1 MQLKLVLF
9 TFLCFQCVVAKAQ
22 VWCPA
27 GATWHYGYN
36 GAWSTGYYK
45 VEYKGDTV
53 ISSVICKIMSK
64 THYSYSYPNNTLDTT
79 YLTDEYTYS
88 DSNKV
93 YIFRFNAFYILY
105 DFSANVGD
113 MWNIAGTNQYSSSSC
128 DSTGFVKVDS
138 IGTMVIN
145 GQSLRFISVSPVLNS
160 QWGWSCRIAEKIGP
174 IINYPNGIGVYN
186 YLFPSNLYYC
196 GMQLDELYE
205 GGKLRCYQDNA
216 FGFFS
221 TGIVSNC
228 SYLATSIKENKTGIC
243 QFVIAPNPFN
253 NETEI
258 KYSIFKKYKNAELII
273 CNLIG
278 QKLQSTQLS
287 HSEGIIEL
295 KRDNLESGIYLC
307 LLLLDGN
314 VATQKKIVIQ

>member
-1 MQLKLVLF
+1 MKLKFVLF
-9 TFLCFQCVVAKAQ
+9 TFLCFQFAVAKAQ

-53 ISSVICKIMSK
+53 ISSVICKKMSK
-64 THYSYSYPNNTLDTT
+64 THYSYSYVNNTLDTT

-93 YIFRFNAFYILY
+93 YIFRFNTFYILY

-138 IGTMVIN
+138 IGTMLIN

-221 TGIVSNC
+221 TGIASNC
-228 SYLATSIKENKTGIC
+228 SYLATDIKENKTGIC
-243 QFVIAPNPFN
+243 QFVIAPNPFLTHLTISSTSHLLKEINVYNIMGQLNYTKN
-253 NETEI
+253 NI
-258 KYSIFKKYKNAELII
+258 YSNSSMIDLTF
-273 CNLIG
+273 
-278 QKLQSTQLS
+278 
-287 HSEGIIEL
+287 
-295 KRDNLESGIYLC
+295 LENGIYFIKTKY
-307 LLLLDGN
+307 DN
-314 VATQKKIVIQ
+314 EKIYIQKIIKSN